1 MCLKVISK
9 HNHQPYKL
17 IKDINDRVAK
27 KESNPSTNLIDV
39 VPGMVEQ
46 FRFSDGAHWQG
57 VDVECK
63 ISYISNQLCT

>member
-46 FRFSDGAHWQG
+46 FRFSDGAH
-57 VDVECK
+57 
-63 ISYISNQLCT
+63 